1 MSFITKDD
9 TVLVAIDFQ
18 EKLMPA
24 MSNGEET
31 EERAAKLPEDT
42 KHCDLEMWTKGEL
55 LDDAEIG
62 DDVRIRTA
70 VGRTE
75 HGRLIEVEP
84 YYTHSYGKFVPEI
97 IEIDK
102 KLREEMGGIA

>member
-31 EERAAKLPEDT
+31 EERAAKL
-42 KHCDLEMWTKGEL
+42 
-55 LDDAEIG
+55 
-62 DDVRIRTA
+62 IRGMKVFDIPAIVTQQYTA
-70 VGRTE
+70 ISSTWRKQ
-75 HGRLIEVEP
+75 
-84 YYTHSYGKFVPEI
+84 HSAPCACRNSGKY
-97 IEIDK
+97 
-102 KLREEMGGIA
+102 